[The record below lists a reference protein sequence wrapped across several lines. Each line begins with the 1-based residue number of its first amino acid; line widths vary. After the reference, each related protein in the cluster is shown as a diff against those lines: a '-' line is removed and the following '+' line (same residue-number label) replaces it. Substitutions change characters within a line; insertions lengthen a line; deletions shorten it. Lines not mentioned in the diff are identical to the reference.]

1 MEVPELKLTG
11 NVKQNK
17 VNVDGT
23 LKGNSYM
30 QWMIPGLHLEL
41 GPNSAE
47 VKGELGVKDLN
58 LDATIN
64 APGLDNA
71 LPGLGGTAKGLVK
84 VRGTVEAPQLLAD
97 ITAACAGRNFPWRR
111 FAWKATLNP
120 PIRSPG
126 NSTYALSKSR
136 SRM

>member
-1 MEVPELKLTG
+1 CRGSLYGGTWQMEVPELKLTG
-11 NVKQNK
+11 NVKQYK

-84 VRGTVEAPQLLAD
+84 VRGTVEAP
-97 ITAACAGRNFPWRR
+97 
-111 FAWKATLNP
+111 
-120 PIRSPG
+120 
-126 NSTYALSKSR
+126 
-136 SRM
+136 

>member
-41 GPNSAE
+41 GAKQCRSERRA
-47 VKGELGVKDLN
+47 
-58 LDATIN
+58 
-64 APGLDNA
+64 
-71 LPGLGGTAKGLVK
+71 GG
-84 VRGTVEAPQLLAD
+84 
-97 ITAACAGRNFPWRR
+97 
-111 FAWKATLNP
+111 
-120 PIRSPG
+120 
-126 NSTYALSKSR
+126 
-136 SRM
+136 

>member
-1 MEVPELKLTG
+1 MNSRVNLDKLTVAALEGKTELKALLDWQQAISWRGELTLNGINTAKEIPEWPSKLNGLIKTRGSLYGGTWQMEVPELKLTG

-47 VKGELGVKDLN
+47 VKGG
-58 LDATIN
+58 A
-64 APGLDNA
+64 
-71 LPGLGGTAKGLVK
+71 GGK
-84 VRGTVEAPQLLAD
+84 
-97 ITAACAGRNFPWRR
+97 
-111 FAWKATLNP
+111 
-120 PIRSPG
+120 RSQ
-126 NSTYALSKSR
+126 S
-136 SRM
+136 